1 MKKFAVILCGCG
13 SMDGSEIHESVM
25 TMLAIDKA
33 GCNYTLFA
41 PDENQYHV
49 INHITQQPMEESRN
63 MRVEAARIGRGNVL
77 DINDFK
83 AEDFDA
89 VVFPGGF
96 GAAKSL
102 FTYAWQ
108 GANATVRDDV
118 RRVVET
124 MFKARKPIGAL
135 CISPVMLAK
144 VLGNVTVTVGSD
156 EQTIKDV
163 ESFGAHHEVTRQGEV
178 VSDKKNLIFTTPCYM
193 LPATIKDIA
202 ECADNLVRAMV
213 ENM

>member
-49 INHITQQPMEESRN
+49 INHITQQPMAESRN

-118 RRVVET
+118 RRVVEA
-124 MFKARKPIGAL
+124 MFKAHKPIGAL

-144 VLGNVTVTVGSD
+144 VLGNVIVTVGSD
-156 EQTIKDV
+156 AQTIKDV
-163 ESFGAHHEVTRQGEV
+163 ECFGAQHKVTRQGEV
-178 VSDKKNLIFTTPCYM
+178 VSDKENLIFTTPCYM

-213 ENM
+213 ESM

>member
-25 TMLAIDKA
+25 TMLAIDNA
-33 GCNYTLFA
+33 GCQYTLFA

-49 INHITQQPMEESRN
+49 INHLTQQPMSETRN

-77 DINDFK
+77 DIRDFK

-102 FTYAWQ
+102 FTYAFD
-108 GANATVRDDV
+108 GANAIVREDV
-118 RRVVET
+118 RKVVVD
-124 MFKARKPIGAL
+124 MFQAHKPIGAL
-135 CISPVMLAK
+135 CISPVMVAK
-144 VLGNVTVTVGSD
+144 VLGEVTVTVGTD
-156 EQTIKDV
+156 AKTIEDV
-163 ESFGAHHEVTRQGEV
+163 LSFGAKHQETAQGEV
-178 VSDKKNLIFTTPCYM
+178 VTDKEHLIFTTPCYM

-202 ECADNLVRAMV
+202 LCADNLIKSML
-213 ENM
+213 ESM

>member
-49 INHITQQPMEESRN
+49 INHITQQPMAESRN

-118 RRVVET
+118 RRVVEA
-124 MFKARKPIGAL
+124 MFKAHKPIGAL

-156 EQTIKDV
+156 AQTIKDV
-163 ESFGAHHEVTRQGEV
+163 ECFGAQHKVTRQGEV
-178 VSDKKNLIFTTPCYM
+178 VSDKENLIFTTPCYM

-213 ENM
+213 ESM